1 MMKRLKTMLAVIK
14 PADTFLG
21 RHDDGNITPP
31 DSEGVGE
38 GHLRH
43 TANPRASHLGERGRL
58 DRARRRT
65 RNPGAALGQAH
76 TGTPLSHRR
85 RSR

>member
-14 PADTFLG
+14 PADTFFA
-21 RHDDGNITPP
+21 RHDDGNVTPSG
-31 DSEGVGE
+31 SEGVGE

-43 TANPRASHLGERGRL
+43 TANLRASHLSERGWR

-65 RNPGAALGQAH
+65 RKSGAAVGPAH
-76 TGTPLSHRR
+76 LGTPRSHRH
-85 RSR
+85 

>member
-14 PADTFLG
+14 PGDTFFA
-21 RHDDGNITPP
+21 RHDDGNATPSGP
-31 DSEGVGE
+31 EGVGE

-43 TANPRASHLGERGRL
+43 TANLRASHLSERGRH

-65 RNPGAALGQAH
+65 RKSGAAVGPAH
-76 TGTPLSHRR
+76 PGTPRSHRH
-85 RSR
+85 

>member
-14 PADTFLG
+14 PGDTFFA
-21 RHDDGNITPP
+21 RPDDGDATPSG
-31 DSEGVGE
+31 SEGVGE

-43 TANPRASHLGERGRL
+43 TANPRASHLSERGRQE
-58 DRARRRT
+58 RARRRT
-65 RNPGAALGQAH
+65 RNPGAAMGQAH
-76 TGTPLSHRR
+76 TGAPPSDRR

>member
-14 PADTFLG
+14 PGDTLFA
-21 RHDDGNITPP
+21 RHDVGNVTPSG
-31 DSEGVGE
+31 SEGVGE

-43 TANPRASHLGERGRL
+43 TANLRAAQLSERGRH

-65 RNPGAALGQAH
+65 RKSGAAVGQSH
-76 TGTPLSHRR
+76 PGMPRSHRH
-85 RSR
+85 